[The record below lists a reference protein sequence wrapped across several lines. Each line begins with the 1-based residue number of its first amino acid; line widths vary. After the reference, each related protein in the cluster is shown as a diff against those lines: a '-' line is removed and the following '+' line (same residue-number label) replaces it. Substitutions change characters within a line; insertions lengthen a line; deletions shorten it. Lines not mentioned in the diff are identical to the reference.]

1 MIPATELNVITLL
14 NVIVGL
20 FLAVFLL
27 SENLFILGIFGSFL
41 IILSIFL
48 ASTEELKTNF

>member
-1 MIPATELNVITLL
+1 MITTTELNVITLL

-27 SENLFILGIFGSFL
+27 SENISILGIFGSFL

-48 ASTEELKTNF
+48 ASTDELKTYF